1 MTGRTFNPERLDLA
15 RRLRGLTKQ
24 SLVQSTGLSRRSLAG
39 FFAGENEPKPD
50 SAQRLADALDFPVR
64 FFYISEF
71 RAIPATAPSFRA
83 RSSMTRRQRDQ
94 AFAAGELGLC
104 LSHWIDERFRLPPVD
119 IASHDD
125 EDPEAAAMAVRAR
138 WDLGFRPIKNMV
150 RLLEAHGARV
160 YALAEDMKQVDAYSF
175 WSPSRQPF
183 VFLNMSKSAERSR
196 MDAAHELGHLVMH
209 PWGGTLRSAHKESQ
223 ANRFASALLM
233 PAGSVLARVPRNPP
247 LAQIVRAKAYWK
259 VSASALTYRLQQ
271 AGLLSDAQRKQLWA
285 DIGYTGYRTNEPNPL
300 NRETSLALAQVFGH
314 LRRRHVS
321 VMRIADEIAVN
332 PEDLTRLLRGLV
344 RLPLPV

>member
-1 MTGRTFNPERLDLA
+1 MGCACR
-15 RRLRGLTKQ
+15 
-24 SLVQSTGLSRRSLAG
+24 TGLMS
-39 FFAGENEPKPD
+39 
-50 SAQRLADALDFPVR
+50 V
-64 FFYISEF
+64 
-71 RAIPATAPSFRA
+71 
-83 RSSMTRRQRDQ
+83 
-94 AFAAGELGLC
+94 
-104 LSHWIDERFRLPPVD
+104 FRLPPVD

-160 YALAEDMKQVDAYSF
+160 YSLAEDVKQVDAYSF

-259 VSASALTYRLQQ
+259 VSARRAYLSTAAGRVAVRCSAQTALGRHWLYGLPHQRAQPTQPRNFAGVG
-271 AGLLSDAQRKQLWA
+271 AGLRPPAAAACLSHAHS
-285 DIGYTGYRTNEPNPL
+285 G
-300 NRETSLALAQVFGH
+300 
-314 LRRRHVS
+314 
-321 VMRIADEIAVN
+321 
-332 PEDLTRLLRGLV
+332 
-344 RLPLPV
+344 